1 MRVVLDANV
10 YVGAELSPRGVC
22 LKVIKIF
29 TASSSP
35 FELILTSK
43 IIAEIYDVLTRPRI
57 IKLTNKNEASVKS
70 LIERLENFAVFVPDL
85 PIPPDSC
92 RDPKDL
98 IYLAAADT
106 AKADLIV
113 SLDKDLI
120 DLTEFRGTKIFKP
133 HEFINIADQI
143 IF

>member
-1 MRVVLDANV
+1 MRIVLDANI

-22 LKVIKIF
+22 LKVIKFF
-29 TASSSP
+29 TAMDSP

-43 IIAEIYDVLTRPRI
+43 IVAEIYDVLTRPRI
-57 IKLTNKNEASVKS
+57 IKLTNKNEATVKL
-70 LIERLENFAVFVPDL
+70 LIDRLENFAVFVPDL
-85 PIPPDSC
+85 SIPQNSC

-113 SLDKDLI
+113 SLDKDLL
-120 DLTEFRGTKIFKP
+120 DLTEFRGVKILKP
-133 HEFINIADQI
+133 HEFIHVADQI